1 MSIPVNASANQQE
14 HLMDRPCK
22 NSILSDMD
30 IEKLARGSGMIT
42 PFAGTSE
49 SKPGTL
55 SYGLTSYGYDVR
67 LGNKFKVSRSNRYPF
82 IDPKRLP
89 KDLFDD
95 FSVRTFP
102 PWEERTEHDFE
113 DEPVYIPPHSYILGV
128 SYEKF
133 KMPFN
138 VCGICVGK
146 STYARC
152 GLLVNV
158 TPLEPGWEGH
168 ITIEIANSES
178 VPVRIY
184 PLEGIMQ
191 VQFFMTE
198 RPPMHNYKSRKGKY
212 QNQPDEPVAPR

>member
-1 MSIPVNASANQQE
+1 ME
-14 HLMDRPCK
+14 RPCT
-22 NSILSDMD
+22 NSILTDRD
-30 IEKLARGSGMIT
+30 IEKLSRGDGMIS
-42 PFAGTSE
+42 PFTGSSQ

-67 LGNKFKVSRSNRYPF
+67 LGTRFKVSRSNRHPF
-82 IDPKRLP
+82 IDPKCLP
-89 KDLFDD
+89 DDLFED
-95 FSVRTFP
+95 FSVRVVP
-102 PWEERTEHDFE
+102 PWEERNEHDFE
-113 DEPVYIPPHSYILGV
+113 DEAVYIPPHSYILGV

-133 KMPFN
+133 KMPTN

-198 RPPMHNYKSRKGKY
+198 RPPMQTYATRGGKY
-212 QNQPDEPVAPR
+212 QHQPAQPVAPR